1 MANKKKKPPK
11 CCVPNCFNCPYVE
24 CRYSGMEIEDY
35 LEGDE
40 IEEFVN
46 PISAKDAR
54 NKEYQR
60 RYREKHR
67 EEIRQRN
74 KKYYDENS
82 GKCIKKSNQWKKE
95 NRDRVN
101 ASIRAKRAK
110 NPEHYR
116 QKQREYKA
124 RKGRES
130 GLVGCEEKAV

>member
-1 MANKKKKPPK
+1 M
-11 CCVPNCFNCPYVE
+11 E

-40 IEEFVN
+40 IEGFVN

-110 NPEHYR
+110 NPEYYR

-124 RKGRES
+124 RKGREA
-130 GLVGCEEKAV
+130 GLVGCEEKAI